1 MILGPIYRGPSI
13 LSKVLWTL
21 SCSPWVLW
29 ALEMEQSVRTPLWEA
44 KVISCADAGERINKS
59 MRRKSICMPGGAFR
73 AAENKTRTCPRAQHR
88 RPESG
93 ANVNL

>member
-1 MILGPIYRGPSI
+1 MILGPTYRGPSI

-44 KVISCADAGERINKS
+44 KVVSCADAGERINKS
-59 MRRKSICMPGGAFR
+59 MRRKSICREGLSEQLR
-73 AAENKTRTCPRAQHR
+73 TRQGLAQEH
-88 RPESG
+88 STADQSLG
-93 ANVNL
+93 QM